1 MAESNVKSKAGWL
14 IAIILLIFLIVF
26 VVLFFKNNKELDA
39 LNAEK
44 ELQKTELQKELSN
57 LMARHDSIKKENT
70 LAADILNQKDSIIQA
85 NAMEIEELLGYK
97 WEFYKVQKK
106 LDKLRQI
113 TQGYV
118 RQIDSLY
125 VVNTELRDENDRIR
139 EDFHNEKQ
147 KNVEL
152 REEKRTLQKQVT
164 EAAVLKAYNI
174 SASGIRQK
182 GSSGEVETDKA
193 HRVEKIK
200 ICFTLGENPLISAG
214 KKNIYIRIARPDRQ
228 IVTIDTSS
236 LYSFNHKG
244 QVLQYSMKKE
254 VDYQNKSSEYC
265 TYWAKKDD
273 KQPALSGRYMVSI
286 YTDEDL
292 IGETSFVLN

>member
-1 MAESNVKSKAGWL
+1 MSEINMKSKSGWIVSVIL
-14 IAIILLIFLIVF
+14 IIVVIILLI
-26 VVLFFKNNKELDA
+26 LFFKNRKELQT
-39 LNAEK
+39 LHEEK
-44 ELQKTELQKELSN
+44 ELQRTELQKELSG

-70 LAADILNQKDSIIQA
+70 LAADMLNEKDSVIQA
-85 NAMEIEELLGYK
+85 NAKEIEELLGYK

-106 LDKLRQI
+106 LDRLRVI

-125 VVNTELRDENDRIR
+125 TVNIELKQENERIR
-139 EDFHNEKQ
+139 EDIHIEKQ

-152 REEKRTLQKQVT
+152 SQEKRSLQKQVT

-174 SASGIRQK
+174 SAYGVRQK

-200 ICFTLGENPLISAG
+200 ICFTLGENPLIEPG
-214 KKNIYIRIARPDRQ
+214 KKNVYIRIARPDRQ

-236 LYSFNHKG
+236 LYSFSHNG
-244 QVLQYSMKKE
+244 QILQFSIKKE
-254 VDYQNKSSEYC
+254 VDYQGKAIEQC

-273 KQPALSGRYMVSI
+273 KQAAMSGRYMVSI
-286 YTDEDL
+286 YTDENL